1 MKHDIL
7 RSGTVVG
14 WSDDR
19 RFGGPVEGEIL
30 FDKIYFTANGRR
42 IQVGAVKRV
51 GFERTDV
58 YETLSGEAKL
68 AGSVFKDGRVTAP
81 DGSEV
86 GQVSQDVWSEMT
98 SNASGAVCLLLGTD
112 SDFVA
117 RAFGAAEPSHKPEEP
132 EPPAREDTAC
142 REDHVFGAGAEKP
155 SHKPETSSEVCRE
168 DHVFGGEPAE
178 AFAPEPTDPAES
190 EPAEA
195 PESERSEPTD
205 FETAEEESSETAPPA
220 QMPEAEEVFSY
231 GTPQPGKTPEFKPAS
246 KEETDQ
252 HNRSEQRK
260 RSIIG
265 GILIVFAVI
274 LFIITKVEDCSCTIG
289 RCEIPSA
296 ERVCADEWQEQGADG
311 HFYEQEER
319 L

>member
-98 SNASGAVCLLLGTD
+98 SNASGAVCLLLGAD
-112 SDFVA
+112 PDFVA

-132 EPPAREDTAC
+132 ERQTPPAREDAAC
-142 REDHVFGAGAEKP
+142 REDHVFGAGAGEKP

-178 AFAPEPTDPAES
+178 AVTPEF
-190 EPAEA
+190 
-195 PESERSEPTD
+195 ERSEPTD
-205 FETAEEESSETAPPA
+205 FETAAEESSESLSPETAPPA

-231 GTPQPGKTPEFKPAS
+231 GTPQPGKTPEFKPVS
-246 KEETDQ
+246 KEETDR

-296 ERVCADEWQEQGADG
+296 ERVCADEWHEQGTDE